1 MVCAEPSPIEIGM
14 MAESNVG
21 AVMLKPFTFENFR
34 NAVHKALQ
42 NKVSPSPYWKMI
54 EEGKE
59 QYERD
64 ALDSAIPLFE
74 KSKSLDPK
82 PVLAFYYR
90 GQIHRK
96 KTEFKQAIQNFE
108 TGLSFDPKD
117 YHCLTA
123 VFDTRMQC
131 SEFDLAYQAATA
143 LHQNYPV
150 GTTRILDLV
159 KLSVYGKRYEEIV
172 NYYQI
177 FKKMEK
183 REPDLVRAV
192 IAGMLIC
199 AKHLTLGAK
208 RNQGLEILQN
218 AAKVAL
224 DSNTLNLEVFRYFI
238 ESGFHDEGEKY
249 FGSLSEEIQ
258 KQNETQVLY
267 LEMIQATKDPASVV
281 QVASQILGLGVK
293 SPRIYEILI
302 ENSKKIGRS
311 SSVIEGL
318 LHEAKATFPEKF

>member
-1 MVCAEPSPIEIGM
+1 
-14 MAESNVG
+14 
-21 AVMLKPFTFENFR
+21 
-34 NAVHKALQ
+34 
-42 NKVSPSPYWKMI
+42 
-54 EEGKE
+54 
-59 QYERD
+59 
-64 ALDSAIPLFE
+64 
-74 KSKSLDPK
+74 
-82 PVLAFYYR
+82 
-90 GQIHRK
+90 
-96 KTEFKQAIQNFE
+96 
-108 TGLSFDPKD
+108 
-117 YHCLTA
+117 
-123 VFDTRMQC
+123 
-131 SEFDLAYQAATA
+131 
-143 LHQNYPV
+143 
-150 GTTRILDLV
+150 
-159 KLSVYGKRYEEIV
+159 
-172 NYYQI
+172 
-177 FKKMEK
+177 
-183 REPDLVRAV
+183 
-192 IAGMLIC
+192 MLIC